1 MGSRLNSAF
10 NRRPTPIP
18 PPIVCFVG
26 DKIIVIPWP
35 RLLPGWIF
43 SQIVFRPP
51 SLILTGV
58 SLKLD
63 PGPTTLPPQLT
74 VKGNFWLNGLQPAQP
89 IDPDGEPLPYP
100 LPPVGAEA
108 SFSSDLTI
116 DVVFATTTLK
126 QVIPVTFFD
135 GDTVIAYKYVDLNR
149 IIPNG
154 GFPSG

>member
-51 SLILTGV
+51 SLILTGI
-58 SLKLD
+58 SLKLE
-63 PGPTTLPPQLT
+63 PGPTTLPP
-74 VKGNFWLNGLQPAQP
+74 VISIRGPFWPYGLQPAQP
-89 IDPDGEPLPYP
+89 VDPDGEPLPYP
-100 LPPVGAEA
+100 LPPAAAEA
-108 SFSSDLTI
+108 TLAADLTI
-116 DVVFATTTLK
+116 DLVFATTTLK

-135 GDTVIAYKYVDLNR
+135 GDTVIAYKYIDLNR